1 MKEVTRVRYAA
12 HLMPYIEELHG
23 LHKFTAQEVQI
34 IQDALF
40 LLIRDAQ
47 QAPAPFPVGLLPPS
61 ATKTYEFRQGSSAP
75 DRFVVYED
83 GQPER
88 TLRHVPIFAY
98 GFGLT
103 GLSALDSAV
112 AILADFFGEPLSLRA
127 FATGH
132 YHYCH
137 LYQAFARDVLTRP
150 RFLGHF
156 ETKHILTFLR
166 RQQSKKPVPE
176 NNGHTGPEM
185 HTEESSHG
193 SSTF

>member
-1 MKEVTRVRYAA
+1 MKDVTRVRYAA
-12 HLMPYIEELHG
+12 HLMPYREELHG
-23 LHKFTAQEVQI
+23 LRKFTAQEVHI
-34 IQDALF
+34 IQEALF
-40 LLIRDAQ
+40 LLIRDVQ
-47 QAPAPFPVGLLPPS
+47 QASAPFPVDLLSPS
-61 ATKTYEFRQGSSAP
+61 ATKTYEFRQGSYAP
-75 DRFVVYED
+75 DRFLVYED

-88 TLRHVPIFAY
+88 KLRHVPIFAY

-103 GLSALDSAV
+103 GLYALDSAL

-137 LYQAFARDVLTRP
+137 LYQAFAREVLTRP
-150 RFLGHF
+150 RFLGHIG
-156 ETKHILTFLR
+156 TKHIQAFLR
-166 RQQSKKPVPE
+166 RQQSKKPVLG

-185 HTEESSHG
+185 HHEEPSHS